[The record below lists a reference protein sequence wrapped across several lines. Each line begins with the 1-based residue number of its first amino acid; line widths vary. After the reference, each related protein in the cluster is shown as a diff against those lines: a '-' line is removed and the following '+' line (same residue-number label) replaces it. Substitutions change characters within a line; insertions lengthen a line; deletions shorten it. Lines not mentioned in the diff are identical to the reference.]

1 MEPINLDSITD
12 YNSITHTSLD
22 FGHQVLMQ
30 NGATG
35 VVERQAEP
43 NKPTFPTIRGMVFA
57 QVNFL
62 YVLHKGGTNHFRPYW
77 S

>member
-1 MEPINLDSITD
+1 
-12 YNSITHTSLD
+12 
-22 FGHQVLMQ
+22 MQ